1 MLYHHHLTR
10 TCTSNPMMIIIT
22 QHIAFQRQHQ
32 HQHQDILATQL
43 LLLQLPPLLLLCR
56 MIMAIVI
63 IIMIFLLLL
72 LLLGRGGPCRCR
84 THQENGSDA
93 AARCIIIDTTKRIED
108 NIRQWKT
115 SRECLGANT
124 YCTYLLGTHW
134 QPHYLSTYLPVPT
147 TWYLTSTLGSS
158 RSMRVVLAKRS
169 SRFVRLDV

>member
-10 TCTSNPMMIIIT
+10 TCTSNPMMNIIT
-22 QHIAFQRQHQ
+22 QRIAFQRQHQ
-32 HQHQDILATQL
+32 HRHQDILATQL

-56 MIMAIVI
+56 MIMAIVM
-63 IIMIFLLLL
+63 IIMTFLLL

-84 THQENGSDA
+84 THRENGSDV

-124 YCTYLLGTHW
+124 YRTYILHVGKVCRYTLAATLPKNLPTYL
-134 QPHYLSTYLPVPT
+134 YLP
-147 TWYLTSTLGSS
+147 STLGTY
-158 RSMRVVLAKRS
+158 VVVEACELC
-169 SRFVRLDV
+169 

>member
-1 MLYHHHLTR
+1 MQYHRHLTR

-22 QHIAFQRQHQ
+22 QHIAIQRQHQ

-84 THQENGSDA
+84 THRENGSDA

-124 YCTYLLGTHW
+124 YHTYLLGKVGTHW

-147 TWYLTSTLGSS
+147 T
-158 RSMRVVLAKRS
+158 
-169 SRFVRLDV
+169 

>member
-22 QHIAFQRQHQ
+22 QRIAFQRQHQ
-32 HQHQDILATQL
+32 HRHQDILATQL

-56 MIMAIVI
+56 MIMAIVM
-63 IIMIFLLLL
+63 IIMTFLLL

-84 THQENGSDA
+84 THRENGSDA

-124 YCTYLLGTHW
+124 YRTYILLHVGKVCRYTLAATLPKNLPTYL
-134 QPHYLSTYLPVPT
+134 YLP
-147 TWYLTSTLGSS
+147 STLG
-158 RSMRVVLAKRS
+158 M
-169 SRFVRLDV
+169 

>member
-63 IIMIFLLLL
+63 IIMTFLLL

-84 THQENGSDA
+84 THRENGSDA
-93 AARCIIIDTTKRIED
+93 AARCIIIDTTKFIED
-108 NIRQWKT
+108 NIRQCKT
-115 SRECLGANT
+115 LRECLGANT
-124 YCTYLLGTHW
+124 YHTYLLGKVGTHC

-147 TWYLTSTLGSS
+147 T
-158 RSMRVVLAKRS
+158 
-169 SRFVRLDV
+169 